1 MPWSIVHN
9 HGDCPDSQ
17 PWAVVKDD
25 DDGAVE
31 GCHATEGDAKQQ
43 LAALN
48 AQENAAQPAGDV
60 RERTASF
67 TVTRQADGDGLSLE
81 GYAAVFN
88 QPTRIHD
95 LFGEFD
101 EVIAPGAFRRTIG
114 QKGASGIRLQFDHG
128 HHPLIGSIPLGSIDE
143 LQEDSRGL
151 HVRASL
157 TDNWLVQPVRDAIR
171 DGAVDGMSF
180 RFRVVR
186 EETDESV
193 EPELRTVKEV
203 ELFEL
208 GPVVW
213 PAYEQTT
220 VGVRSR
226 ELVAALM
233 DPEQRREVAQA
244 LLVGTSAGRAH
255 EGTPAGPAADD
266 DPPPVGTR
274 RGPDPSDVLRGVTI
288 WEASRR

>member
-9 HGDCPDSQ
+9 HGDCPASR
-17 PWAVVKDD
+17 PWAVVQDD
-25 DDGAVE
+25 NGDLM
-31 GCHATEGDAKQQ
+31 GCHESEGDAQQ
-43 LAALN
+43 QVAALN
-48 AQENAAQPAGDV
+48 AQENSGDPVADV

-67 TVTRQADGDGLSLE
+67 TVTRQDDDGDGLTLE

-88 QPTRIHD
+88 SPTRIED

-101 EVIAPGAFRRTIG
+101 EVIAPGAFKRSIG
-114 QKGASGIRLQFDHG
+114 QKGPSGIRLQFDHG
-128 HHPLIGSIPLGSIDE
+128 RHPLIGSIPLGSIDT

-157 TDNWLVQPVRDAIR
+157 TDNWMVQPVRDAIR
-171 DGAVDGMSF
+171 DGSIDGMSF
-180 RFRVVR
+180 RFRVVN
-186 EETDESV
+186 ETVDQTV
-193 EPELRTVKEV
+193 EPELRTVNEV
-203 ELFEL
+203 ELFEV

-226 ELVAALM
+226 ELAAALM
-233 DPEQRREVAQA
+233 DPEQRRELAHA
-244 LLVGTSAGRAH
+244 LLAGTPSDPAAGTS
-255 EGTPAGPAADD
+255 EGPAAGD

-274 RGPDPSDVLRGVTI
+274 CGPDPSDVLRGVTI